1 MMKSV
6 SMKVLGTAS
15 LALLFALSA
24 SAQPQASA
32 PRTREAVRAEA
43 ASAVKAGEIDHGEVT
58 RVPPPVGSPQPRGP
72 VKAETRA
79 AVKSGQIEH
88 GEGTP
93 KQALPPSTRTRAE
106 VKAEAASAIRARPMP
121 ARAPASSP
129 APAK

>member
-1 MMKSV
+1 MTKGM
-6 SMKVLGTAS
+6 SMKVLATAPV
-15 LALLFALSA
+15 ALLWALSA
-24 SAQPQASA
+24 TAQPEASA

-58 RVPPPVGSPQPRGP
+58 RVPPPVGAPPPRGA

-79 AVKSGQIEH
+79 AVKAGQIEH
-88 GEGTP
+88 GEGNP

-106 VKAEAASAIRARPMP
+106 VKAEAASAIRVAPRP
-121 ARAPASSP
+121 ARATAS